1 MEAHRR
7 RQAILSLLESTGEV
21 GIEDLAGRFAVS
33 PNSIRNDLD
42 LLAREGRLSRV
53 RGGAVVS
60 ANGPTLPTLAARA
73 ASHPRE
79 KQHIGQWAAGLV
91 KNGDTLILDASSS
104 AFQLATG
111 LRDRRNLTVLTNGLD
126 VALMLAQNPSNRVI
140 LAANTVSPGGS
151 SLTGSLPTD
160 LAQGFYATLCF
171 VSCAGLTVEQGLT
184 DADGDIAQLKA
195 QMIRLA
201 RQVVAVVDHSKVG
214 KVSTF
219 GFATLGQID
228 HLVTDEAIRHE
239 ALVTLRRA
247 ASFPI
252 TVVGATSSETLSPR
266 VGPSR
271 NYRIGFGNLT
281 ERMVFAQQVRR
292 SLERAAKELVNIELL
307 IRDNDMDRTKTL
319 ENAEWF
325 VANGVDLVVEY
336 QIDAGAGNV
345 IMDKL
350 NRAGIPVIAVDIPL
364 PGATFFGADNYRAG
378 FMAGEAL
385 GTWVKAH
392 WNGRLDVLLKLEAFR
407 VGPAGS
413 ARLQGLH
420 EGIESVIGLLSQAKI
435 IEIDGPVLVADATP
449 IIANLLPSIARDAQV
464 GIIGINDEVVI
475 GALSAFEQQ
484 GRLHQ
489 VVGVGQNADRM
500 ARETLRRPDFPLIG
514 STRYAPENY
523 GPQLLALATKII
535 QGEAVPPA
543 VYIEHVFITHDNIER
558 YYPLA
563 VDQLKVP

>member
-271 NYRIGFGNLT
+271 HYRIGFGNLT

-292 SLERAAKELVNIELL
+292 SLERAAKELVNVELL
-307 IRDNDMDRTKTL
+307 MRDNDMDRTKTL